1 MDHTEVKKLYNFK
14 LIKKIKKKYDG
25 IVIAVRHNNFKRLG
39 LKKIKSYLKKD
50 GMIFDI
56 KYTFGKLVIKK
67 WKK

>member
-1 MDHTEVKKLYNFK
+1 MDHTEVKKFYNLK
-14 LIKKIKKKYDG
+14 LIKEIKKKYDG

-56 KYTFGKLVIKK
+56 KYTFGKLIMKK
-67 WKK
+67 